1 MRTKPR
7 QHQAFIIWFLIDQHM
22 IRKGQMMMMEGSDEM
37 SFAEQFYALVRTNA
51 SCINGKWENSSKLV
65 L

>member
-22 IRKGQMMMMEGSDEM
+22 IRKGQMMMEGSDEM
-37 SFAEQFYALVRTNA
+37 SFAEQFYALVRTKSYA
-51 SCINGKWENSSKLV
+51 RKLCMT
-65 L
+65 